1 MAEVFDVIVLGI
13 GGFGSGAAYHL
24 ARRGLRV
31 LGLDRFRPAH
41 DQGSSHGETRII
53 RKAYF
58 EHPDYVPLLL
68 KAYDLWADLE
78 AESQQQLF
86 WKCGLLLAG
95 LPDSEAISGAR
106 LSAKQHG
113 LTIENLTASAA
124 TDRWPGFKVPNSFDA
139 VFEPDA
145 GFLKVEDCVRTHLDM
160 ATAHGATL
168 LFDEPVASW
177 SSTGREVRVCTAT
190 REFVAASLVITAG
203 SWAASVLADLK
214 LPLQVLRKPIFWFET
229 TSPAYNLAASMPTFY
244 FEMPAE
250 AASTFYGFPSLDG
263 QVLKV
268 AQHSGGELVA
278 DPLLVDRQL
287 RESDVQ
293 PIADFLRT
301 CLPAV
306 RTQPVRH
313 STCLYTVT
321 PDRHF
326 VVDRHPEFSNVVI
339 GCGFSGHGFKFTSVL
354 GSVFADL
361 ATTGSTELS
370 LDFLNLA
377 RLADQTSMA
386 DRRYSCSSGFGM
398 TAIGSQESARQ
409 GTAPTLE
416 TSQCFDA
423 D

>member
-1 MAEVFDVIVLGI
+1 MPEVFDVIVLGT

-31 LGLDRFRPAH
+31 LGLDRFGPAH
-41 DQGSSHGETRII
+41 DRGSSHGETRII

-68 KAYDLWADLE
+68 KAYDLWAALE

-106 LSAKQHG
+106 LSASQHG
-113 LTIENLTASAA
+113 LTIENLSAFAA
-124 TDRWPGFKVPNSFDA
+124 TQRWSGFRVPDEFDV

-145 GFLKVEDCVRTHLDM
+145 GFLKVEDCVRTHLDR

-168 LFDEPVASW
+168 LFDEPVVSW
-177 SSTGREVRVCTAT
+177 SSTGREVRVRTAT

-229 TSPAYNLAASMPTFY
+229 TSPAYNLDASMPTFY
-244 FEMPAE
+244 FEMPPEFVARTPTSE
-250 AASTFYGFPSLDG
+250 RPDVGVRATDKMASTFYGFPSLDG
-263 QVLKV
+263 RVLKV
-268 AQHSGGELVA
+268 AQHSGGDIVA

-287 RESDVQ
+287 HDSDVQ
-293 PIADFLRT
+293 PIANFLQS

-306 RTQPVRH
+306 RSQPARH

-326 VVDRHPEFSNVVI
+326 VVDRHPEFPNVVI

-361 ATTGSTELS
+361 ATTGRTELPI
-370 LDFLNLA
+370 DFLSLA
-377 RLADQTSMA
+377 RLSGRKPLADG
-386 DRRYSCSSGFGM
+386 R
-398 TAIGSQESARQ
+398 
-409 GTAPTLE
+409 
-416 TSQCFDA
+416 
-423 D
+423 

>member
-1 MAEVFDVIVLGI
+1 MAEVFDTIVLGI

-31 LGLDRFRPAH
+31 LGLDRFGPAH

-86 WKCGLLLAG
+86 WKCGLMLAG

-106 LSAKQHG
+106 LSARQHR

-124 TDRWPGFKVPNSFDA
+124 TDRWPGFKVPDAFDA

-145 GFLKVEDCVRTHLDM
+145 GFLRVEDCVRTHLDR

-168 LFDEPVASW
+168 LFDEPVVSW
-177 SSTGREVRVCTAT
+177 SSTGREVRVRTAT
-190 REFVAASLVITAG
+190 REFAAVSLVITAG

-229 TSPAYNLAASMPTFY
+229 TSPAYNLDASMPTFY
-244 FEMPAE
+244 FEMPVAWTPPSERSDEGVQATAE

-287 RESDVQ
+287 RETDLQ

-301 CLPAV
+301 CLPGV
-306 RTQPVRH
+306 RPQPARN

-326 VVDRHPEFSNVVI
+326 IVDQHPDFPNVVI

-361 ATTGSTELS
+361 ATSGRTELPIN
-370 LDFLNLA
+370 FLSLA
-377 RLADQTSMA
+377 RL
-386 DRRYSCSSGFGM
+386 FG
-398 TAIGSQESARQ
+398 RK
-409 GTAPTLE
+409 P
-416 TSQCFDA
+416 
-423 D
+423 

>member
-1 MAEVFDVIVLGI
+1 MAEVFDVIVLGV

-31 LGLDRFRPAH
+31 LGLDRFGPAH

-68 KAYDLWADLE
+68 QAYDLWADLE
-78 AESQQQLF
+78 AESQRQLF
-86 WKCGLLLAG
+86 WKCGLMLAG

-106 LSAKQHG
+106 LSASQHD
-113 LTIENLTASAA
+113 LTIENLSASTA
-124 TDRWPGFKVPNSFDA
+124 TNRWPGFRVPETFDV

-145 GFLKVEDCVRTHLDM
+145 GFLKVEDCVRTHLDR
-160 ATAHGATL
+160 AAAHGATL
-168 LFDEPVASW
+168 LFDEPVVSW
-177 SSTGREVRVCTAT
+177 SSTDREVHVRTAN

-203 SWAASVLADLK
+203 PWAASVMSDLK
-214 LPLQVLRKPIFWFET
+214 LPLQVLRKPVFWHET
-229 TSPAYNLAASMPTFY
+229 TSSSSNLDAGMPTFY
-244 FEMPAE
+244 FEMP
-250 AASTFYGFPSLDG
+250 SSQTFYGFPSLDG

-287 RESDVQ
+287 HDADVR
-293 PIADFLRT
+293 PVSEFLQA
-301 CLPAV
+301 CLPSV
-306 RTQPVRH
+306 RSQPAKH
-313 STCLYTVT
+313 SVCMYTVT

-354 GSVFADL
+354 GRAFADL
-361 ATTGSTELS
+361 ATTGRTDLPIEFLKLS
-370 LDFLNLA
+370 
-377 RLADQTSMA
+377 RLTG
-386 DRRYSCSSGFGM
+386 R
-398 TAIGSQESARQ
+398 T
-409 GTAPTLE
+409 P
-416 TSQCFDA
+416 
-423 D
+423 

>member
-1 MAEVFDVIVLGI
+1 MAEVFDVIVLGV
-13 GGFGSGAAYHL
+13 GGFGSGAVYHL

-31 LGLDRFRPAH
+31 LGFDRFGPAH

-68 KAYDLWADLE
+68 RAYDLWAELE

-86 WKCGLLLAG
+86 WQCGLLLAG

-106 LSAKQHG
+106 LSASQHG
-113 LTIENLTASAA
+113 LTIQNLSASAA
-124 TDRWPGFKVPNSFDA
+124 EKRWPGFRVPDAFDA

-145 GFLKVEDCVRTHLDM
+145 GFLKVEDCVRTHLDC
-160 ATAHGATL
+160 AVAHGATL
-168 LFDEPVASW
+168 LFNEPVVSW
-177 SSTGREVRVCTAT
+177 SSTGREVRVRTAT

-229 TSPAYNLAASMPTFY
+229 TSPTYNLDSRMPTFY
-244 FEMPAE
+244 FEMPADVGHV
-250 AASTFYGFPSLDG
+250 SNVPQTFYGFPSLDG

-268 AQHSGGELVA
+268 AQHSGGEPIA
-278 DPLLVDRQL
+278 DPLLVDRQFHDA
-287 RESDVQ
+287 DVR
-293 PIADFLRT
+293 PIANFLQA
-301 CLPAV
+301 CLPGV
-306 RTQPVRH
+306 RSCPARH
-313 STCLYTVT
+313 SVCLYTVT

-354 GSVFADL
+354 GNAFADL
-361 ATTGSTELS
+361 ATAGRTDLPVEFLS
-370 LDFLNLA
+370 LK
-377 RLADQTSMA
+377 RL
-386 DRRYSCSSGFGM
+386 RV
-398 TAIGSQESARQ
+398 
-409 GTAPTLE
+409 
-416 TSQCFDA
+416 
-423 D
+423 